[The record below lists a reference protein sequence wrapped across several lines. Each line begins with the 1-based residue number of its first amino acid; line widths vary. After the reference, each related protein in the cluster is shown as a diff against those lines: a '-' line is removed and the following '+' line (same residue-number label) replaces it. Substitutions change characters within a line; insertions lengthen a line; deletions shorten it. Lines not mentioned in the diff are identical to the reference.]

1 MSKKQVTIEEL
12 SNEVKLL
19 KEILE
24 KNSTVL
30 EDVLKCVRDTNIKI
44 DLLEQ
49 DKYQTSENNR
59 VAPKKLIGKGKAI
72 TRKPAKKNKIDE
84 PEESKINDTCSIPET
99 ENTLEYEHENQ
110 DGQALDVEQDEKI
123 DTLKGHVKIPVK
135 KSIKIA
141 KSTDKQNEN
150 NTAAKTNENNTAAK
164 TNENNTAAKTN
175 ENNTAAKTNEDNT
188 AAKTNENNTAAK
200 TNTATKITGLN
211 IINAFKLKFK
221 EDENYFNEWLTGAIK
236 EDIKNK
242 SKEEWNK
249 MAYSKKVNLYYNY
262 MKDKHFSVLE
272 ALKKSYNK

>member
-12 SNEVKLL
+12 STEVKLL
-19 KEILE
+19 KELLE
-24 KNSTVL
+24 KNSIVL

-84 PEESKINDTCSIPET
+84 PEESKINDTGSITET
-99 ENTLEYEHENQ
+99 ENTLEYENEKQ
-110 DGQALDVEQDEKI
+110 DMQSLDTEQDEKI
-123 DTLKGHVKIPVK
+123 DTSSIKSNKEIIKTLKGSVKIPVK
-135 KSIKIA
+135 KSIKIS
-141 KSTDKQNEN
+141 KSADSPNEESD
-150 NTAAKTNENNTAAK
+150 T
-164 TNENNTAAKTN
+164 
-175 ENNTAAKTNEDNT
+175 
-188 AAKTNENNTAAK
+188 
-200 TNTATKITGLN
+200 TNTSTETKAITTNKTGDSSAATKSITSAKPSGLN

-221 EDENYFNEWLTGAIK
+221 EDEKYFNEWLTDDIK
-236 EDIKNK
+236 EDIKVK
-242 SKEEWNK
+242 SKEDWDK
-249 MAYSKKVNLYYNY
+249 IAYNKKVNLYYNH